1 MIRLINMGEVI
12 CVFRILPS
20 VPEKIEE
27 LKKELEKL
35 GPEKIEEEPIAFGL
49 KAIKFTKIIP
59 DTGGVQDELE
69 KKIES
74 TEGVDNFEVI
84 KVTRCF

>member
-1 MIRLINMGEVI
+1 MGEVI

-35 GPEKIEEEPIAFGL
+35 KPEKLEEEPIAFGL
-49 KAIKFTKIIP
+49 KAIRFTKIIP

-69 KKIES
+69 KKIEL
-74 TEGVDNFEVI
+74 TKGVDNFETI
-84 KVTRCF
+84 KVSRCL

>member
-1 MIRLINMGEVI
+1 M
-12 CVFRILPS
+12 
-20 VPEKIEE
+20 
-27 LKKELEKL
+27 
-35 GPEKIEEEPIAFGL
+35 
-49 KAIKFTKIIP
+49 FTKIIP

-84 KVTRCF
+84 KVKIPFFFSAAIVG